1 MVCQCIL
8 VSAHPMFRALPM
20 LPMQDQELESFLHIM
35 KCATVFGMPKL
46 LAYCEYHMA
55 LVSLQS
61 PQQGVLI
68 KRCWSEQLSARSLGC
83 IAEGICRAFSG
94 LHGEIVQGP
103 QKTVPCTCECCQIR
117 SNSYRRGGQCKLQL
131 TVLTAGSHDAT
142 MCAGSPA
149 RPQGVL
155 QNGFRRQEVLR
166 LHQSFTDTCARRSQI
181 VIIDFADVML
191 TLSAVHFKLKA

>member
-46 LAYCEYHMA
+46 LPYCEYHMA

-68 KRCWSEQLSARSLGC
+68 KQCWSEQLSARSLGC

-117 SNSYRRGGQCKLQL
+117 SNSYRRGGQCICSLQCSQPVRM
-131 TVLTAGSHDAT
+131 TPPCVQAVLPGPKEFFKMAS
-142 MCAGSPA
+142 
-149 RPQGVL
+149 
-155 QNGFRRQEVLR
+155 
-166 LHQSFTDTCARRSQI
+166 
-181 VIIDFADVML
+181 ADKK
-191 TLSAVHFKLKA
+191 S